1 MNIKNRTIFVGKN
14 CDNLHVMR
22 GIDSASI
29 DLIATDPPFN
39 SKRLFNAPLGSRAAG
54 QKFDDRWVWDGITD
68 VWYKRYAKNHPPVKE
83 VIEAAAVIEGGAVD
97 YDRKQIS
104 TGRTNSMA
112 AFLCWMAPRL
122 IEMKRILKPTG
133 SLYLH
138 CDDAANSYLRL
149 LLDAVFGRSGY
160 RTAITWK
167 RTTGRSDGMR
177 WGRVS
182 DTILHYA
189 AGDSPIWND
198 QFESHTDAYVGSKYK
213 RADEHGPWRESDLT
227 GAGKTGDG
235 SPWRG
240 VNPGDRDRH
249 WAIPRNAFPAHIQ
262 KPDEWESLPTLA
274 RLDLLDDLGLIY
286 WPKKRG
292 GMPAFKR
299 YLSVSKGRKMGDF
312 WADPSPVNSQSDER
326 TGWATQKPVALY
338 ERIIKASSNEGDLV
352 FDPFAGCS
360 TTIIA
365 AERLNRQWVGCD
377 IDSMAET
384 ILAERMDQW
393 LNEQAMETGLGR
405 RPVEVRKSP
414 PRREDMPP
422 MPKQEMKEALYRKQE
437 AQCANPYCSSK
448 GLRIVDFHIDHELP
462 KSRGGPDDLW
472 NRMLLCG
479 NCNTRKSDS
488 SWEDFL
494 NEEQRR
500 QPHPP
505 RRGKRG

>member
-39 SKRLFNAPLGSRAAG
+39 SKRSFNAPLGSRAAG

-83 VIEAAAVIEGGAVD
+83 VIEAAAVIEGGEVD
-97 YDRKQIS
+97 YERRQIL

-122 IEMKRILKPTG
+122 IDMKRILKPSG

-138 CDDAANSYLRL
+138 CDDSANSYLRL
-149 LLDAVFGRSGY
+149 LLDAVFGRNAFRNEIS
-160 RTAITWK
+160 WK
-167 RTTGRSDGMR
+167 RTGGRTGSNR
-177 WGRVS
+177 WGRVT
-182 DTILHYA
+182 DTIFYYA
-189 AGDSPIWND
+189 GPGATWND
-198 QFESHTDAYVGSKYK
+198 QFEPHRAEYIENAY
-213 RADEHGPWRESDLT
+213 RNEDQHGRWQSDQLT
-227 GAGKTGDG
+227 ASGQSRGDSGK
-235 SPWRG
+235 PWRG
-240 VNPGDRDRH
+240 IDPNDRGNH
-249 WAIPRNAFPAHIQ
+249 WRAPEAFPSHVPM
-262 KPDEWESLPTLA
+262 PDDWGDLSVREK
-274 RLDLLDDLGLIY
+274 LDQLDALGLVH
-286 WPKKRG
+286 WPEKG
-292 GMPAFKR
+292 VMPRFKR
-299 YLSVSKGRKMGDF
+299 YLSTSRGRKINDF
-312 WADPSPVNSQSDER
+312 WPNAPSTKGEW
-326 TGWATQKPVALY
+326 TGWVTQKPVSLY
-338 ERIIKASSNEGDLV
+338 ERIIRASSNEGDIV

-393 LNEQAMETGLGR
+393 LNEQAMETGRGR

-422 MPKQEMKEALYRKQE
+422 MPKQEMKEVLYRKQE
-437 AQCANPYCSSK
+437 AQCANPYCSSR

-488 SWEDFL
+488 SWDDFL
-494 NEEQRR
+494 NEEQKR

>member
-39 SKRLFNAPLGSRAAG
+39 SKRSFNAPLGSRAVG

-68 VWYKRYAKNHPPVKE
+68 VWYTRYAKNHPPVKE

-97 YDRKQIS
+97 YERKQIS

-122 IEMKRILKPTG
+122 IEMRRILKPTG

-138 CDDAANSYLRL
+138 CDDAADSYLRL
-149 LLDAVFGRSGY
+149 LLDAVFGRSAF
-160 RTAITWK
+160 RNAITWCYKGGGNTKHHFK
-167 RTTGRSDGMR
+167 RKH
-177 WGRVS
+177 
-182 DTILHYA
+182 DTIFWYA
-189 AGDSPIWND
+189 MPEAGFNRQYRPMSDEAKALFNKKD
-198 QFESHTDAYVGSKYK
+198 ESGRLYK
-213 RADEHGPWRESDLT
+213 KHSIRPDGTERRTYLDET
-227 GAGKTGDG
+227 
-235 SPWRG
+235 
-240 VNPGDRDRH
+240 PGEQ
-249 WAIPRNAFPAHIQ
+249 I
-262 KPDEWESLPTLA
+262 
-274 RLDLLDDLGLIY
+274 LD
-286 WPKKRG
+286 W
-292 GMPAFKR
+292 
-299 YLSVSKGRKMGDF
+299 
-312 WADPSPVNSQSDER
+312 WADIHSFGTATQSKER

-338 ERIIKASSNEGDLV
+338 ERIIKASSNPGDLV

-377 IDSMAET
+377 IDPMAET

-393 LNEQAMETGLGR
+393 LNEQAMEIGRGR

-422 MPKQEMKEALYRKQE
+422 MPKQEMKEVLYREQE

-488 SWEDFL
+488 SWDDLL
-494 NEEQRR
+494 NEEQKR